1 MRSVFLLYL
10 NRKTFVDDERDT
22 LKDIL
27 QTVKEADMD
36 LVLVHEQNKNEGGC
50 TFHHFFESTPEELI
64 ERPYELYKEMA
75 IPLYSECKYRKEWT

>member
-1 MRSVFLLYL
+1 
-10 NRKTFVDDERDT
+10 
-22 LKDIL
+22 
-27 QTVKEADMD
+27 MD